1 MFNLCLT
8 IVVVISITTTAQTKR
23 VDCNRKPIK
32 NDDAIK
38 SPGNNGFHITIQS
51 YPLNQSSQ
59 PVNSYVPGEKYTV
72 LEKLDYQCWECD
84 DVKCLMLLQVKQVSM
99 LSLLSIEGW
108 KTRYTEQTFRGFTLV
123 AVSANDNSQPLGFF
137 HASTA
142 SRLNGSIYILVKED
156 RDVSWSADCWHAVT
170 HSSLFPKTNAS
181 VVWQAPPSDEGCV
194 HFKAAVLEYPNIW
207 YMDDDDLTK
216 PFCASAGFTAP
227 GGENSINECCACD
240 EAKYEV
246 TFEGLWS
253 KNTHPKDYPS
263 CKFIYQC
270 CCQQLQKF
278 TFTVT
283 IISAPVEHLT
293 HFSDIIGASHSPRY
307 TMWTYDGYA
316 SDGLKE
322 LAEWGNTQKYE
333 QEIREQT
340 SEVRTILKAR
350 GLWFPDVQGT
360 TRAMFHVDKY
370 HHLVSLASMLGPSPD
385 WVVGVSMMDLCLKN
399 CSWINEKSLFLYP
412 WDAGVDGGITYMSP
426 NSPSIPREPIKPITT
441 SDPNDPRSPFYNAN
455 SDVMPPFAK
464 LTFRKEKV
472 YPSECKDPSEYVLA
486 WRSAGAETETSEDI
500 ENKNTKECTVN
511 SWTPWSLCSAT
522 CGKGI
527 RMRTRVYKNPIKA
540 HLMGCSRQMNEKQFC
555 NAIISV
561 CDDSE
566 NFNDLCAATTWAQWT
581 PCSVNCGH
589 GVRSRVRNYLNPMA
603 IKQCHIRLTENENC
617 TGPAGPN
624 CDLKPDPR
632 CQTTYWSE
640 WSPCSHSCDQGNRIR
655 TRLLYYPENQKF
667 CEHHQLLERE
677 NCNVQSCEAF
687 LRMHGAGETTFHS
700 LFVVFSYANREW
712 IGCFL
717 EICNEPVE
725 PGQCEGTFPRYY
737 FNPAKKACM
746 RFTFTGCKGNRNNF
760 QSEEQCK
767 NACADASDINYNYTG
782 KLTEIPI
789 SLLISLESAA
799 HLEAN
804 NNIVSLLPEMS
815 KVDTGQPVDCVVSVW
830 SDWSECSQTCGRGRR
845 ERVRTVVTPARN
857 GGQPCP
863 VDLVEKARCRLRPC
877 AIVCRIG
884 HWSEWSACSANCGTG
899 VQMRQRSAKS
909 SDRRSECPPH
919 QTEKRICVVNN
930 C

>member
-1 MFNLCLT
+1 LCFLDIGPTLAEVSSTSSSGRLYIYIYIYIYSTMFNLCLT

-32 NDDAIK
+32 NDDAVK
-38 SPGNNGFHITIQS
+38 SPGNNGFHITVRS

-72 LEKLDYQCWECD
+72 
-84 DVKCLMLLQVKQVSM
+84 
-99 LSLLSIEGW
+99 SIEGW

-142 SRLNGSIYILVKED
+142 SRLNGSIIVLVKED

-216 PFCASAGFTAP
+216 SFCASAGFTAA

-253 KNTHPKDYPS
+253 RNTHPKDYPS
-263 CKFIYQC
+263 
-270 CCQQLQKF
+270 L
-278 TFTVT
+278 
-283 IISAPVEHLT
+283 EHLT

-385 WVVGVSMMDLCLKN
+385 WVVGVSMMNLCLKN

-412 WDAGVDGGITYMSP
+412 WDAGVDSGITYMSP

-455 SDVMPPFAK
+455 SDVMPPFAR

-581 PCSVNCGH
+581 PCSVNCGQ

-603 IKQCHIRLTENENC
+603 IKQCHIRLTENQNC

-640 WSPCSHSCDQGNRIR
+640 WSPCSHSCDEGNRIR

-687 LRMHGAGETTFHS
+687 LRMHSA
-700 LFVVFSYANREW
+700 
-712 IGCFL
+712 

-737 FNPAKKACM
+737 FNPTKKACM

-760 QSEEQCK
+760 HSEEQCK
-767 NACADASDINYNYTG
+767 NACADASDINYNYT
-782 KLTEIPI
+782 EV
-789 SLLISLESAA
+789 
-799 HLEAN
+799 N

-815 KVDTGQPVDCVVSVW
+815 KVDSGRPVDCVVSGW

>member
-72 LEKLDYQCWECD
+72 
-84 DVKCLMLLQVKQVSM
+84 
-99 LSLLSIEGW
+99 SIEGW

-123 AVSANDNSQPLGFF
+123 A
-137 HASTA
+137 
-142 SRLNGSIYILVKED
+142 VKED

-278 TFTVT
+278 TFTVI

-687 LRMHGAGETTFHS
+687 LRMHGA
-700 LFVVFSYANREW
+700 
-712 IGCFL
+712 

-760 QSEEQCK
+760 HSEEQCK
-767 NACADASDINYNYTG
+767 NACADASDINYNYT
-782 KLTEIPI
+782 
-789 SLLISLESAA
+789 A

>member
-1 MFNLCLT
+1 LQKCLRRAAVVAYIYIYIYIYSTMFNLCLT

-32 NDDAIK
+32 NDDAVK
-38 SPGNNGFHITIQS
+38 SPGNNGFHITVRS

-72 LEKLDYQCWECD
+72 
-84 DVKCLMLLQVKQVSM
+84 
-99 LSLLSIEGW
+99 SIEGW

-142 SRLNGSIYILVKED
+142 SRLNGSIIVLVKED

-216 PFCASAGFTAP
+216 SFCASAGFTAP

-240 EAKYEV
+240 EAKY
-246 TFEGLWS
+246 
-253 KNTHPKDYPS
+253 
-263 CKFIYQC
+263 
-270 CCQQLQKF
+270 
-278 TFTVT
+278 
-283 IISAPVEHLT
+283 EHLT

-385 WVVGVSMMDLCLKN
+385 WVVGVSMMNLCLKN

-412 WDAGVDGGITYMSP
+412 WDAGVDSGITYMSP

-455 SDVMPPFAK
+455 SDVMPPFAR

-500 ENKNTKECTVN
+500 ENKNTMH
-511 SWTPWSLCSAT
+511 
-522 CGKGI
+522 
-527 RMRTRVYKNPIKA
+527 R
-540 HLMGCSRQMNEKQFC
+540 
-555 NAIISV
+555 
-561 CDDSE
+561 
-566 NFNDLCAATTWAQWT
+566 
-581 PCSVNCGH
+581 
-589 GVRSRVRNYLNPMA
+589 
-603 IKQCHIRLTENENC
+603 
-617 TGPAGPN
+617 
-624 CDLKPDPR
+624 
-632 CQTTYWSE
+632 
-640 WSPCSHSCDQGNRIR
+640 
-655 TRLLYYPENQKF
+655 KF
-667 CEHHQLLERE
+667 
-677 NCNVQSCEAF
+677 
-687 LRMHGAGETTFHS
+687 M
-700 LFVVFSYANREW
+700 
-712 IGCFL
+712 
-717 EICNEPVE
+717 
-725 PGQCEGTFPRYY
+725 
-737 FNPAKKACM
+737 
-746 RFTFTGCKGNRNNF
+746 
-760 QSEEQCK
+760 
-767 NACADASDINYNYTG
+767 D
-782 KLTEIPI
+782 
-789 SLLISLESAA
+789 
-799 HLEAN
+799 
-804 NNIVSLLPEMS
+804 
-815 KVDTGQPVDCVVSVW
+815 
-830 SDWSECSQTCGRGRR
+830 
-845 ERVRTVVTPARN
+845 TVVVVQRY
-857 GGQPCP
+857 
-863 VDLVEKARCRLRPC
+863 LR
-877 AIVCRIG
+877 
-884 HWSEWSACSANCGTG
+884 
-899 VQMRQRSAKS
+899 
-909 SDRRSECPPH
+909 
-919 QTEKRICVVNN
+919 
-930 C
+930 

>member
-1 MFNLCLT
+1 LCFLDIGPTLAEVSSTSSSGRLYIYIYIYIYSTMFNLCLT

-32 NDDAIK
+32 NDDAVK
-38 SPGNNGFHITIQS
+38 SPGNNGFHITVRS

-72 LEKLDYQCWECD
+72 
-84 DVKCLMLLQVKQVSM
+84 
-99 LSLLSIEGW
+99 SIEGW

-142 SRLNGSIYILVKED
+142 SRLNGSIIVLVKED

-216 PFCASAGFTAP
+216 SFCASAGFTAA

-253 KNTHPKDYPS
+253 RNTHPKDYPS
-263 CKFIYQC
+263 
-270 CCQQLQKF
+270 L
-278 TFTVT
+278 
-283 IISAPVEHLT
+283 EHLT

-360 TRAMFHVDKY
+360 TRAMFHISPFGVVGEHARPESRLGSWRVDDESVLEKLFLDQREKFIPLSVGCGRGQW
-370 HHLVSLASMLGPSPD
+370 HHLH
-385 WVVGVSMMDLCLKN
+385 
-399 CSWINEKSLFLYP
+399 
-412 WDAGVDGGITYMSP
+412 
-426 NSPSIPREPIKPITT
+426 
-441 SDPNDPRSPFYNAN
+441 DPNDPRSPFYNAN
-455 SDVMPPFAK
+455 SDVMPPFAR

-581 PCSVNCGH
+581 PCSVNCGQ

-603 IKQCHIRLTENENC
+603 IKQCHIRLTENQNC

-640 WSPCSHSCDQGNRIR
+640 WSPCSHSCDEGNRIR

-687 LRMHGAGETTFHS
+687 LRMHSA
-700 LFVVFSYANREW
+700 
-712 IGCFL
+712 

-737 FNPAKKACM
+737 FNPTKKACM

-760 QSEEQCK
+760 H
-767 NACADASDINYNYTG
+767 NACADASDINYNYT
-782 KLTEIPI
+782 EV
-789 SLLISLESAA
+789 
-799 HLEAN
+799 N

-815 KVDTGQPVDCVVSVW
+815 KVDSGRPVDCVVSGW

>member
-1 MFNLCLT
+1 LCFLDIGPTLAEVSSTSSSGRLYIYIYIYIYSTMFNLCLT

-32 NDDAIK
+32 NDDAVK
-38 SPGNNGFHITIQS
+38 SPGNNGFHITVRS

-72 LEKLDYQCWECD
+72 
-84 DVKCLMLLQVKQVSM
+84 
-99 LSLLSIEGW
+99 SIEGW

-123 AVSANDNSQPLGFF
+123 A
-137 HASTA
+137 
-142 SRLNGSIYILVKED
+142 VKED

-216 PFCASAGFTAP
+216 SFCASAGFTAA

-253 KNTHPKDYPS
+253 RNTHPKDYPS
-263 CKFIYQC
+263 
-270 CCQQLQKF
+270 L
-278 TFTVT
+278 
-283 IISAPVEHLT
+283 EHLT

-385 WVVGVSMMDLCLKN
+385 WVVGVSMMNLCLKN

-412 WDAGVDGGITYMSP
+412 WDAGVDSGITYMSP

-455 SDVMPPFAK
+455 SDVMPPFAR

-581 PCSVNCGH
+581 PCSVNCGQ

-603 IKQCHIRLTENENC
+603 IKQCHIRLTENQNC

-640 WSPCSHSCDQGNRIR
+640 WSPCSHSCDEGNRIR

-687 LRMHGAGETTFHS
+687 LRMHSA
-700 LFVVFSYANREW
+700 
-712 IGCFL
+712 

-737 FNPAKKACM
+737 FNPTKKACM

-760 QSEEQCK
+760 HSEEQCK
-767 NACADASDINYNYTG
+767 NACADASDINYNYT
-782 KLTEIPI
+782 EV
-789 SLLISLESAA
+789 
-799 HLEAN
+799 N

-815 KVDTGQPVDCVVSVW
+815 KVDSGRPVDCVVSGW